1 MSWLTETR
9 EQKTILHVVVMTA
22 FLTTFMGSALNL
34 SIPAMEKEFGIGATM
49 VGWIVTAYTL
59 SVAAMS
65 VPFGKI
71 ADAVGRRKILIL
83 GIGIFAVMSLSCA
96 FCTDI
101 RILLAFRIVQGFGAS
116 MIFATNNAILIG
128 AYPADQRGR
137 VLGISSASVYVGLSL
152 GPVIGGFLNNY
163 INWRAI
169 FVSVAA
175 VSLIVLIVTAK
186 GIPQRNVG
194 TKDVKV
200 DVPGNFLYILSIVL
214 FLYGLT
220 NLSVLRYG
228 WMILLCGAAAGAA
241 FVFVELRVK
250 EPTIRVSMFSR
261 DLVFT
266 FSNLAALLNYG
277 ATYAISYLM
286 SIYLQVVMGFSSGTA
301 GLILIVQPAV
311 QALFSPVMG
320 RLSDR
325 IPPYKLA
332 SAGMGFCAAALG
344 MLYFISDDT
353 PLWSILLTLTIAG
366 FGFALFASPNNNA
379 IMSCVEKEEYSVANS
394 ILATMRTVG
403 QSSSMAAVT
412 VVIGFTLGD
421 TALDTAPPEDV
432 IATMHLSF
440 AVFFALCVLGIFL
453 SVKRKRA

>member
-1 MSWLTETR
+1 MTETR

-128 AYPADQRGR
+128 AYPSDQRGR